1 MRNELNNITSKL
13 FKTNLATHNV
23 ELGLIDDFKK
33 ELDFLKQ
40 GQKTINAS
48 TQAFVNELNNFSA
61 LQGKLADSFNK
72 SDDYKDQLK
81 SDINT
86 IVAIVDK
93 ISIQAKELGLDPKT
107 VIGNDVVK
115 IVADIEDTINIIE
128 RNSSDVK
135 KILSI

>member
-1 MRNELNNITSKL
+1 MSTLKSVANKL
-13 FKTNLATHNV
+13 FKTELANHKI

-33 ELDFLKQ
+33 ELNFLKQ

-48 TQAFVNELNNFSA
+48 TQEFVNQLNNFSV

-72 SDDYKDQLK
+72 SEDYKDQLK
-81 SDINT
+81 ADIDV
-86 IVAIVDK
+86 IVKLVDK

-107 VIGNDVVK
+107 VIGNEVVK
-115 IVADIEDTINIIE
+115 IVADVEDTINIIE
-128 RNSSDVK
+128 KNSSDVK

>member
-1 MRNELNNITSKL
+1 MSTLKTVSNKL
-13 FKTNLATHNV
+13 FKTELANHKI

-48 TQAFVNELNNFSA
+48 TQEFVNQLNNFSV

-81 SDINT
+81 ADIDT
-86 IVAIVDK
+86 IVALVDK
-93 ISIQAKELGLDPKT
+93 ISIQAKELGLDPKA
-107 VIGNDVVK
+107 VIGNEVVK
-115 IVADIEDTINIIE
+115 IVADVEDTINIIE
-128 RNSSDVK
+128 KNSSDVK

>member
-1 MRNELNNITSKL
+1 MSEQKVVFNKL
-13 FKTNLATHNV
+13 FKKEELASHKV

-48 TQAFVNELNNFSA
+48 TQSFVNQLNDFAA

-81 SDINT
+81 SDIDS
-86 IVAIVDK
+86 IVKLVDK
-93 ISIQAKELGLDPKT
+93 ISLQAKELGLDPKT
-107 VIGNDVVK
+107 IVGNDVVK
-115 IVADIEDTINIIE
+115 IVADIEDTFNIIDK
-128 RNSSDVK
+128 NSADVK

>member
-1 MRNELNNITSKL
+1 MGTLKTVSNKL
-13 FKTNLATHNV
+13 FKTELANHKI

-48 TQAFVNELNNFSA
+48 TQEFVNQLNNFSV

-81 SDINT
+81 ADIDT
-86 IVAIVDK
+86 IVALVDK
-93 ISIQAKELGLDPKT
+93 ISIQAKELGLDPKA
-107 VIGNDVVK
+107 VIGNEVVK
-115 IVADIEDTINIIE
+115 IVADVEDTINIIE
-128 RNSSDVK
+128 KNSSDVK

>member
-1 MRNELNNITSKL
+1 MSTLKSVANKL
-13 FKTNLATHNV
+13 FKTELANHKI

-48 TQAFVNELNNFSA
+48 TQEFVNQLNNFSV

-72 SDDYKDQLK
+72 SEDYKDQLK
-81 SDINT
+81 ADIDV
-86 IVAIVDK
+86 IVKLVDK

-107 VIGNDVVK
+107 VIGNEVVK
-115 IVADIEDTINIIE
+115 IVADVEDTINIIE
-128 RNSSDVK
+128 KNSSDVK

>member
-1 MRNELNNITSKL
+1 MSTLKSVGNKL
-13 FKTNLATHNV
+13 FKTELESHKI

-33 ELDFLKQ
+33 ELDFLRK
-40 GQKTINAS
+40 GQSTINAS
-48 TQAFVNELNNFSA
+48 TQEFVSQLNNFSV

-81 SDINT
+81 ADIDV
-86 IVAIVDK
+86 IVKLVDK
-93 ISIQAKELGLDPKT
+93 ISIQAKDLGLDPKT
-107 VIGNDVVK
+107 IVGNEVVK

-128 RNSSDVK
+128 KNSDDVK

>member
-1 MRNELNNITSKL
+1 MSNLKSVGNKL
-13 FKTNLATHNV
+13 FAKTELANHKV

-48 TQAFVNELNNFSA
+48 TQEFVNQLNNFSV

-72 SDDYKDQLK
+72 SEDYKDQLK
-81 SDINT
+81 ADIDV
-86 IVAIVDK
+86 IVKLVDK

-107 VIGNDVVK
+107 VIGNEVVK
-115 IVADIEDTINIIE
+115 IVADVEDTINIIE
-128 RNSSDVK
+128 KNSSDVK